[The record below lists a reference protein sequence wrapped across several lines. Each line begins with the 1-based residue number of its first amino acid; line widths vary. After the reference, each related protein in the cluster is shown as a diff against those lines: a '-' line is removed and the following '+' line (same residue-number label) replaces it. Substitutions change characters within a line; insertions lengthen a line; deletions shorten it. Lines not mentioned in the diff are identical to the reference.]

1 MTLLAVFVRR
11 VRGYEELVVA
21 SDSRLSGGKAMD
33 FAQKVFQLPRSD
45 ALFAF
50 AGDTEYAYPLMMQML
65 RAVDGYPFSADRRL
79 PLPKLKGH
87 TLRVFQQT
95 YASIHSLPYGQRHPD
110 APDNYFLLG
119 GYDWQT
125 HRFQA
130 WRLSFDE
137 SKRVFVYR
145 PIIGPAG
152 NPFFFASD
160 DRVAVKKAIE
170 RTNRLLAERQKTPDE
185 IDMEPF
191 EVLAELI
198 RDDTHFS
205 IGGAPQI
212 GKVYAHLNTQLFQVL
227 WPAGADGSIPH
238 VAGRPLLPD
247 EKSVLP
253 VFDPVRGF
261 YSRRGAATEEADA
274 GENTVEEETGAG

>member
-50 AGDTEYAYPLMMQML
+50 AGATEYAYPLMMQML
-65 RAVDGYPFSADRRL
+65 RAVEGYPFSADRRL

-110 APDNYFLLG
+110 APDNYFLLA

-125 HRFQA
+125 HKFQA
-130 WRLSFDE
+130 WRLSFDD
-137 SKRVFVYR
+137 SKREFVYR

-152 NPFFFASD
+152 TPFFFASD
-160 DRVAVKKAIE
+160 DKAAVAKAIE
-170 RTNRLLAERQKTPDE
+170 RTNRLLAERGKTPDE

-191 EVLAELI
+191 EVLSELI
-198 RDDTHFS
+198 HDDDHFS

-227 WPAGADGSIPH
+227 WPVGGHDATPH
-238 VAGRPLLPD
+238 VAGRPLMPD
-247 EKSVLP
+247 EKNVLP

-261 YSRRGAATEEADA
+261 YSSRDSASKESAIVVTISD
-274 GENTVEEETGAG
+274 EETGAG